1 MTKQSQA
8 IQEIATII
16 QNNPN
21 CEIRIDNDYWDIID
35 ITAFDKDGD
44 EIEGREPILAD
55 SNRYNF
61 NSNWYGNS
69 NNYGAGVADALVE
82 LLNRNGFNIKA
93 EAV

>member
-1 MTKQSQA
+1 MTDKKQA

-21 CEIRIDNDYWDIID
+21 CEIRIDNDHWYILDT
-35 ITAFDKDGD
+35 TALDKDGE
-44 EIEGREPILAD
+44 EIEGREPVLAD
-55 SNRYNF
+55 SDNYDF
-61 NSNWYGNS
+61 LSNWYSNS
-69 NNYGAGVADALVE
+69 NYYGAGVADALVE